1 MTKYNENLCYIN
13 LSYSSCIYG
22 GYNVFKIN
30 YRIVESYERLK
41 EMDASSYD
49 REWANIEGLIEL
61 QFEEDSMGYIYDG
74 EITPE
79 MYEAGCFQDELL
91 VSWFAKLLDTAISL
105 HQSDYVILHGFECPK
120 FIEFFKH
127 GDQLIIKENIEEMK

>member
-1 MTKYNENLCYIN
+1 M
-13 LSYSSCIYG
+13 
-22 GYNVFKIN
+22 FKLN

-49 REWANIEGLIEL
+49 REWGNIEGLIEL

-91 VSWFAKLLDTAISL
+91 VSWFAKSLDTVISL
-105 HQSDYVILHGFECPK
+105 HQVNLSRRYW
-120 FIEFFKH
+120 
-127 GDQLIIKENIEEMK
+127 